1 MFDKSQNISAAVA
14 TEADCRRAE
23 EAHRAALALNL
34 GDWQPTHVR
43 SMRGRANRSAGGH
56 AQPPRMLW
64 RFARWGLPAL
74 ALLLPCLP
82 TGSQALPA
90 EDRCVGLGV
99 DVTASSAGE
108 RQLACSAAGD
118 AIALLGRCEIR
129 LQRPLRLKIQSEVR
143 HPLNGPI
150 FGLLDTK
157 RELVLVTQQSNI
169 PSLAKDTPYASLPAV
184 DFYRSLIVH
193 EVVHGVMHQNL
204 TRAATTHAAY
214 EYSAYALQIASMSE
228 AVREQFLLNFD
239 TGDINAQ
246 FLFNDIVL
254 FFNPY
259 FFAARA
265 YIHFRDAADGCAHL
279 QGLLRGDAG
288 FIAPPVM

>member
-1 MFDKSQNISAAVA
+1 
-14 TEADCRRAE
+14 
-23 EAHRAALALNL
+23 
-34 GDWQPTHVR
+34 
-43 SMRGRANRSAGGH
+43 
-56 AQPPRMLW
+56 MLR
-64 RFARWGLPAL
+64 RFARLGLATL

-82 TGSQALPA
+82 TGGQTLPA
-90 EDRCVGLGV
+90 EDRCVRLGV
-99 DVTASSAGE
+99 DVTASSPEE
-108 RQLACSAAGD
+108 RELACSATDD
-118 AIALLGRCEIR
+118 ALALLGRCEIK

-143 HPLNGPI
+143 HPLNGPV

-157 RELVLVTQQSNI
+157 RELVLVTQQSSI
-169 PSLAKDTPYASLPAV
+169 APLAKDTPYATLPAV

-204 TRAATTHAAY
+204 TRPATTHAAY

-228 AVREQFLLNFD
+228 AVREQFLRHFD
-239 TGDINAQ
+239 AVDIKSKS
-246 FLFNDIVL
+246 LFNDIVL

-288 FIAPPVM
+288 FIASPVM

>member
-1 MFDKSQNISAAVA
+1 MFDKSRNVAAHGA
-14 TEADCRRAE
+14 I
-23 EAHRAALALNL
+23 RAAGLE
-34 GDWQPTHVR
+34 V
-43 SMRGRANRSAGGH
+43 
-56 AQPPRMLW
+56 QPPGMLR
-64 RFARWGLPAL
+64 RFARWGLAAV

-82 TGSQALPA
+82 TGGQALPV

-99 DVTASSAGE
+99 DVTASSAEE
-108 RQLACSAAGD
+108 RQFACSAAGD
-118 AIALLGRCEIR
+118 AIALLGRCEIK

-157 RELVLVTQQSNI
+157 RELVLVTQPSNI
-169 PSLAKDTPYASLPAV
+169 PSLAKDTPYATLPLE

-204 TRAATTHAAY
+204 TRPATTHSAY

-228 AVREQFLLNFD
+228 AVREQFLRNFD
-239 TGDINAQ
+239 AAEIKSK

-265 YIHFRDAADGCAHL
+265 YMHFRDAADGCAHL
-279 QGLLRGDAG
+279 QGLLRDDAG